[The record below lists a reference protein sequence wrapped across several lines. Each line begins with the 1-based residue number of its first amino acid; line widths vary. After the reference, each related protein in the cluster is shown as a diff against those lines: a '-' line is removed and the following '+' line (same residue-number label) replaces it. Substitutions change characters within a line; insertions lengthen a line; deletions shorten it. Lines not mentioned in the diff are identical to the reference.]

1 MNTTY
6 DIAHVLGN
14 NVRILRNH
22 KKISQL
28 ELALRTGRTQAFIN
42 KLENGKKW
50 ASAETLALLC
60 RELDVPPSM
69 LFLTD
74 DANDKESGYAVRQ
87 SKEKMILEMRELL
100 SRYEKEEKP

>member
-14 NVRILRNH
+14 NVRILRNR

-60 RELDVPPSM
+60 RELDAVPSQ

-74 DANDKESGYAVRQ
+74 DAEGKVADYAVSK
-87 SKEKMILEMRELL
+87 SKEQMILEMRELL
-100 SRYEKEEKP
+100 SRYDKEEKH

>member
-14 NVRILRNH
+14 NVRILRNR

-42 KLENGKKW
+42 KIENGKKW
-50 ASAETLALLC
+50 ASAETLELLC
-60 RELDVPPSM
+60 RELDAIPYQ
-69 LFLTD
+69 LLLTD
-74 DANDKESGYAVRQ
+74 DAEGKVESYAVAQ
-87 SKEKMILEMRELL
+87 SKDKMILEMRELL